1 MHEGSCP
8 ECAGQV
14 HFVHPPALGQRAR
27 CPKCGARLEV
37 IRAHPIELDWAFER
51 PLGTGWKLGE
61 VLTEDELEG

>member
-1 MHEGSCP
+1 MGNGTCP

-14 HFVHPPALGQRAR
+14 HFDQTAVLGQRAR

-37 IRAHPIELDWAFER
+37 VGTAPVELDWAFES
-51 PLGTGWKLGE
+51 PLGKSWRMGE

>member
-37 IRAHPIELDWAFER
+37 IRTHPIELDWAFER

>member
-1 MHEGSCP
+1 MLDGTCP

-14 HFVHPPALGQRAR
+14 HFSHPPGLGQRAR

-37 IRAHPIELDWAFER
+37 VESSPVELDWAFDS
-51 PLGTGWKLGE
+51 PLGTTWKMGE